1 MKNYHLYMDESGSF
15 EGPIVN
21 ASKAQRLLFAVLIPD
36 SGHDILQDNVQKIQ
50 SKFGFSGFMH
60 ATEIHSNPQFQPY
73 LKALLSH
80 LATVEIILAVQCY
93 QDDIHVNLGKAQQE
107 IFAANRYLSMAQ
119 TMFEHLFFLA
129 PEFHGQDLDLA
140 LHPNSRVSV
149 ISSGNQVKSQMET
162 IGYTPR
168 ISSGKGMKGDSI
180 FYTWTNDIISSM
192 IHRMAVEYSPWQR
205 HIGQRNFST
214 INTIVA
220 KNSNNPLVH
229 MVDHL
234 AWIYAQSAK
243 GYNCEELGKT
253 LREMIL
259 IDLRYGSEHVAYRAM
274 IRASLDD
281 DMKGLLLLANE
292 KFSSLVTPYYQK
304 TILAKIE
311 QSLTDPTL
319 DPEQIEAMERLADTW
334 LRQSKGNW
342 SFVLKLTSSLVR
354 LLESLPE
361 EKRLTP
367 RMQRLLFHLHS
378 HQLSIHNHRGEDAD
392 AAVAYDA
399 IEQLNLGE
407 LSLDDYR
414 ERIAIENR
422 ISVTLANIF
431 DFEGAIVTLKP
442 NIKAL
447 EQSLKPL
454 QELAGQPLKDP
465 LLGKLRGTIA
475 QACAFISPRKKE
487 YFIVAETFFQEA
499 TSSFSLEED
508 RLRHQ
513 INLLH
518 LYLDDVGKSS
528 ESAAMAQQICNNP
541 TVEKFLRMPS
551 DKTAKSCQFALTA
564 LLKYDSTVT
573 QIHQK
578 KVKKKI
584 SLKDLHQWFGEK
596 MNEHPFEL
604 LCAYLGRTALAAGND
619 SAATD
624 YFRHALAIPFTNNF
638 REQPTL
644 QVIRAQIFVWWAM
657 GLASAGKPDAAR
669 EKIISA
675 KSIMEEIGQ
684 TAGLES
690 ILALSDMPPT
700 GWFASGWAA
709 LHVVDWDTTYNQAAC
724 ESFLQCF
731 TFNYH

>member
-1 MKNYHLYMDESGSF
+1 MDESGSF
-15 EGPIVN
+15 EGQSVK
-21 ASKAQRLLFAVLIPD
+21 ASKGQRLLFTLLIPD
-36 SGHDILQDNVQKIQ
+36 LGHERLMENVQKIQ
-50 SKFGFSGFMH
+50 MEFGFSGFMH
-60 ATEIHSNPQFQPY
+60 ATEIHSNQKFQPY

-80 LATVEIILAVQCY
+80 LATEEITLAVQCY

-129 PEFHGQDLDLA
+129 PEFHGQDLDFA

-149 ISSGNQVKSQMET
+149 MSPQNKVKSQMEA
-162 IGYTPR
+162 IGYTPHKQ
-168 ISSGKGMKGDSI
+168 SGKGMKGESI

-192 IHRMAVEYSPWQR
+192 IHRMAVEYSPWQK
-205 HIGQRNFST
+205 HIGQRNFSS

-220 KNSNNPLVH
+220 EHSSNPLVH

-243 GYNCEELGKT
+243 GYNLEKLGKT
-253 LREMIL
+253 LRDLIV
-259 IDLRYGSEHVAYRAM
+259 IDLRYGTEHVAYRAM
-274 IRASLDD
+274 IRASLND
-281 DMKGLLLLANE
+281 DMKGMLVLAND
-292 KFSSLVTPYYQK
+292 KLSSLVTPYYKK

-311 QSLTDPTL
+311 QSLTDSTL

-342 SFVLKLTSSLVR
+342 SFVLKLTSSLIR
-354 LLESLPE
+354 LIGSLPE
-361 EKRLTP
+361 EKRLMP
-367 RMQRLLFHLHS
+367 KMQRLLFHLHS

-392 AAVAYDA
+392 AAEAYDA

-407 LSLDDYR
+407 LSLNDYR

-442 NIKAL
+442 NITAL

-454 QELAGQPLKDP
+454 QEMAGQPLKDP
-465 LLGKLRGTIA
+465 LIGKLRGTIA

-487 YFIVAETFFQEA
+487 YFIVAEAFFQEA
-499 TSSFSLEED
+499 ASSFSLEED

-528 ESAAMAQQICNNP
+528 EAADMAQQICNNP
-541 TVEKFLRMPS
+541 NVEKFLRLPS
-551 DKTAKSCQFALTA
+551 DKTAQSCQFALA
-564 LLKYDSTVT
+564 VLLKYDSTVT
-573 QIHQK
+573 QVHQK

-584 SLKDLHQWFGEK
+584 SLDALHQWFGEK

-604 LCAYLGRTALAAGND
+604 LCAYLGRTALESGND
-619 SAATD
+619 SAASD
-624 YFRHALAIPFTNNF
+624 YFNHALAMPFTNNL

-644 QVIRAQIFVWWAM
+644 QVIRAQIFMWWAM
-657 GLASAGKPDAAR
+657 GLASAGRQDSAR
-669 EKIISA
+669 EKVISA

-700 GWFASGWAA
+700 GWFAPGWAA
-709 LHVVDWDTTYNQAAC
+709 IQVIDWDTTYSQAAC